1 MNKKILFVSQS
12 FYPNP
17 GGVSTLVINLSKYL
31 YTNGWKVYT
40 LHFDTSKN
48 ISDKYAKYIIDYSLS
63 LKNFSYD
70 ELNKYALFKEVIY
83 NQLHQLEKFNYVR
96 VDNIP
101 GFQEYEKI
109 NYKFAKLV
117 DLIVRKH
124 SIPIV
129 HLHDY
134 QVLSIVNYFNQDLNL
149 IFSLHAP
156 FTNKLSLPVVEWL
169 ILMMQKTSASF
180 FSIPEYAQSAIN
192 FGLSI
197 HKSAVLPP
205 ITNIDRFHKSVSL
218 YKEILIKKDDN
229 VVITSIQR
237 FDSKSGYEQLI
248 RAFAVIAKNNSKV
261 TLLLVGGTSFT
272 DSISSIRHNYMQHAK
287 NLVDK
292 LLLKNRVVFTGNVDY
307 SQLST
312 IYNISDIVVVL
323 SKMECFGLVA
333 TEAMFFG
340 KPLVVTN
347 VGGLAYQV
355 KNCVNGYLV
364 SPGDIKETVVVL
376 NKLIQSR
383 SLRKKMGNAGKQIY
397 DSKFSA
403 KLIFNKY
410 NKYYQSLINNK
421 L

>member
-1 MNKKILFVSQS
+1 
-12 FYPNP
+12 
-17 GGVSTLVINLSKYL
+17 
-31 YTNGWKVYT
+31 
-40 LHFDTSKN
+40 
-48 ISDKYAKYIIDYSLS
+48 
-63 LKNFSYD
+63 
-70 ELNKYALFKEVIY
+70 
-83 NQLHQLEKFNYVR
+83 
-96 VDNIP
+96 
-101 GFQEYEKI
+101 
-109 NYKFAKLV
+109 
-117 DLIVRKH
+117 
-124 SIPIV
+124 
-129 HLHDY
+129 
-134 QVLSIVNYFNQDLNL
+134 
-149 IFSLHAP
+149 
-156 FTNKLSLPVVEWL
+156 
-169 ILMMQKTSASF
+169 
-180 FSIPEYAQSAIN
+180 
-192 FGLSI
+192 
-197 HKSAVLPP
+197 
-205 ITNIDRFHKSVSL
+205 
-218 YKEILIKKDDN
+218 
-229 VVITSIQR
+229 
-237 FDSKSGYEQLI
+237 
-248 RAFAVIAKNNSKV
+248 
-261 TLLLVGGTSFT
+261 
-272 DSISSIRHNYMQHAK
+272 MQHAK